1 MKKDKHTGTDIAD
14 YLVSN
19 LQDPLARLEG
29 VGSVQVFGSQY
40 AMRIWL
46 NPTKLAAYNL
56 MPSDVQS
63 AITAQNTQVSAGKI
77 GALPSGK
84 EQQLT
89 ATVMAQSRLKTPE
102 QFNNIIV
109 KSDSTGAVVRLRDVA
124 RVELG
129 NEDYSVTTR
138 LNGHP
143 AAGIAVMLAPGA
155 NALATAERVKAKAA
169 EFELNLPDGYK
180 IAYPKDSTDFIKVSV
195 EEVVKTL
202 IEAILLV
209 VIVMYIFLQNIRAT
223 LIPAI
228 AVPVV
233 LLGTFGVLAIFG
245 YSINTLTLLVWCC
258 RSACWSTMLLS
269 WWKR

>member
-1 MKKDKHTGTDIAD
+1 M
-14 YLVSN
+14 
-19 LQDPLARLEG
+19 
-29 VGSVQVFGSQY
+29 FGSQY

-209 VIVMYIFLQNIRAT
+209 VIVMYIFLQIS
-223 LIPAI
+223 
-228 AVPVV
+228 VP
-233 LLGTFGVLAIFG
+233 L
-245 YSINTLTLLVWCC
+245 
-258 RSACWSTMLLS
+258 
-269 WWKR
+269 